1 MLPPATWMPSL
12 TPLCPMMHEA
22 RRSRYH
28 RPAGGLREARPAPI
42 IQADLFEDTGTVTVL
57 LVSEALLD
65 APLLWPTVRPTP
77 ENGLGNR
84 HR

>member
-22 RRSRYH
+22 W
-28 RPAGGLREARPAPI
+28 
-42 IQADLFEDTGTVTVL
+42 V

-77 ENGLGNR
+77 ESGLGNR

>member
-1 MLPPATWMPSL
+1 MKRGDLVTIALPVDFGKP
-12 TPLCPMMHEA
+12 
-22 RRSRYH
+22 
-28 RPAGGLREARPAPI
+28 RPASI

>member
-1 MLPPATWMPSL
+1 MKRGDLVTIALPVDFGKP
-12 TPLCPMMHEA
+12 
-22 RRSRYH
+22 
-28 RPAGGLREARPAPI
+28 RPALI

-57 LVSEALLD
+57 LVSEALPD

>member
-1 MLPPATWMPSL
+1 MKRGDLVTIALPVDFGKP
-12 TPLCPMMHEA
+12 
-22 RRSRYH
+22 
-28 RPAGGLREARPAPI
+28 RPALI

>member
-1 MLPPATWMPSL
+1 MKRGDLVTIALPVDFGKP
-12 TPLCPMMHEA
+12 
-22 RRSRYH
+22 
-28 RPAGGLREARPAPI
+28 RPALI

-77 ENGLGNR
+77 ESGLGNR